1 MSQSSEIFKKHYQD
15 YLDKIGRVTPDA
27 VMDILGIQA
36 EQDRYLVPFLGTG
49 YRVSANGITDPE
61 GQRPSYGLCVI
72 LARYILNCPPKI
84 YTDTQWVA
92 FRDFKQTSHF
102 TNVNYFASD
111 TEQAI
116 VKHFSGNPGLL
127 ARACEKAGGHPD
139 TTEVSYDLAVSFQA
153 LPRIGLRLL
162 FNDKDEEFDAQCKVL
177 FHRHS
182 EFYLDPESL
191 AMTGAALAA
200 TLKKYLGDG

>member
-1 MSQSSEIFKKHYQD
+1 MSQPSEIFKQHYQD
-15 YLDKIGRVTPDA
+15 YLNQIGRVTPAA
-27 VMDILGIQA
+27 VTDILGIQV
-36 EQDRYLVPFLGTG
+36 EQDRYLVPFLDTV
-49 YRVSANGITDPE
+49 YRVSQKGITDPE

-72 LARYILNCPPKI
+72 LARYVLNCPPKV
-84 YTDTQWVA
+84 YTDPQWTA

-116 VKHFSGNPGLL
+116 VKHFSENLPLL
-127 ARACEKAGGHPD
+127 SQACEKAYGHPD

-200 TLKKYLGDG
+200 TLKKLS

>member
-1 MSQSSEIFKKHYQD
+1 MSQPSEIFKKHYQD
-15 YLDKIGRVTPDA
+15 YLDKIGGVNPAAVT
-27 VMDILGIQA
+27 DILGIQA
-36 EQDRYLVPFLGTG
+36 EQDRYPVPFLGTV
-49 YRVSANGITDPE
+49 YHVSQKGITDPE
-61 GQRPSYGLCVI
+61 GQRPGYGLCVI
-72 LARYILNCPPKI
+72 LARYILNCPPKV

-111 TEQAI
+111 TEQAM
-116 VKHFSGNPGLL
+116 VKHFSGNLPLL
-127 ARACEKAGGHPD
+127 ARACETAGGHPD
-139 TTEVSYDLAVSFQA
+139 TTQGSYDLAVSFQA

-162 FNDKDEEFDAQCKVL
+162 FNDKDDEFDAQCKVL

-200 TLKKYLGDG
+200 ALKRLS